1 MILGCSNTTAQTAFT
16 LPQINFTPMT
26 IADTHVHI
34 YPCFDLEEF
43 LVHACRNLDRCAEP
57 LRIAAANQPLP
68 ARVLYL
74 AESAG
79 CHWFQEAIHG
89 RIAPPHGWTLRFG
102 ETARCVTFSHAE
114 HGEIHIVPG
123 RQMATAERLEVLGL
137 AMDATVPDRLS
148 LRETLTRI
156 ETAGGTPVVP
166 WAVGKWLFSRGRAID
181 SLLHAS
187 SPDSLLLGDSAM
199 RPAPGPLPRLMRL
212 AVKLGFG
219 VAAGSDPLPLPGE
232 ERLVGTF
239 AVFMKTRFAPEAP
252 ADLLRNLF
260 QNQPPHAGGQIVGH
274 RRSYGSVLLKTVQL
288 RFAKKTP
295 PLKEHGQQDQSHSN
309 HE

>member
-1 MILGCSNTTAQTAFT
+1 
-16 LPQINFTPMT
+16 MT

-34 YPCFDLEEF
+34 YPFYDLEAF
-43 LVHACRNLDRCAEP
+43 LVHACRNLDRCSDP
-57 LRIAAANQPLP
+57 LRIGATSQSLP
-68 ARVLYL
+68 TRVLYL

-79 CHWFQEAIHG
+79 CYWFQETVHG
-89 RIAPPHGWTLRFG
+89 RIAPPRGWTLRLG
-102 ETARCVTFSHAE
+102 ESARCVTFFHAE
-114 HGEIHIVPG
+114 HGEVHIVPG

-137 AMDATVPDRLS
+137 GMEATVPDGLS

-156 ETAGGTPVVP
+156 ETARGTAVVP
-166 WAVGKWLFSRGRAID
+166 WAVGKWLFSRGRAIE
-181 SLLHAS
+181 SLLHGS

-212 AVKLGFG
+212 AGKLGFG

-239 AVFMKTRFAPEAP
+239 AVFTKARFSPDSP
-252 ADLLRNLF
+252 AGLLRALF
-260 QNQPPHAGGQIVGH
+260 QDKPPHAGGQIVGH
-274 RRSYGSVLLKTVQL
+274 RRSYGSVLLKTIQL

-295 PLKEHGQQDQSHSN
+295 HHKGHAQQDQSHSN